1 MENWHQFPHIC
12 ENIEAK
18 EMQENTFEKSK
29 LDAAYYAVQS
39 FRVRCLVDSR
49 EDILK
54 TGRYTEE
61 NLDNMTMDLFAQE
74 LHKFQFWQKIK
85 NSGSMKW
92 DQIIAY
98 ARETGQAVFDVVR
111 QAYEMKYEGLASI
124 EELNGQ
130 FSQITATA
138 ADPGDIRPI
147 YDQVS
152 KISPHI
158 CSGCGMCAGICPL
171 GCITV
176 ENGKLTIDETKC
188 IHCGLCFTA
197 CPRSFLPKKLVD
209 WLVSHGEAAPV
220 DVQIGSYLEALSAQT
235 KVPDILTVGQDGGVV
250 TTLLYYAFQAGKID
264 AALGAKMGTTLWKPE
279 PFIMRTKEDAILAAG
294 TKYANNPNLS
304 ALPQV
309 KKFSKIAVVGTPCM
323 MQALR
328 KGDIF
333 KLDAKLRD
341 QIKYKIGIFCMES
354 FPYEGIVQIAKQL
367 GTSIENAKKMNINQG
382 KFFITNKDGTVVQAP
397 IKEVTQHARK
407 ECHYCYDL
415 TSESADISVG
425 SIGSPAGWSSVL
437 VRTPAGKE
445 LFDGALAAGLLEVKK
460 LAEIQPGLPLLVKIA
475 GTKSNNSSKKVLEG
489 LEKKHPVPAY
499 K

>member
-1 MENWHQFPHIC
+1 
-12 ENIEAK
+12 
-18 EMQENTFEKSK
+18 MQDNTFKKSK

-61 NLDNMTMDLFAQE
+61 NLDNMTMELFNQE
-74 LHKFQFWQKIK
+74 VQKFQLWQEIK
-85 NSGSMKW
+85 KTGSMKW
-92 DQIIAY
+92 EPLLSY
-98 ARETGQAVFDVVR
+98 ARETGQMVFDVVR
-111 QAYEMKYEGLASI
+111 KAYEMKYEGLVTI

-130 FSQITATA
+130 IAQITTTA
-138 ADPGDIRPI
+138 ADPAEIRPI
-147 YDQVS
+147 YEQVS
-152 KISPHI
+152 KISPSV
-158 CSGCGMCAGICPL
+158 CSGCGMCGGICPL
-171 GCITV
+171 GCVTV
-176 ENGKLTIDETKC
+176 ENGKVTIDESKC
-188 IHCGLCFTA
+188 IHCGLCFTV

-235 KVPDILTVGQDGGVV
+235 KLPDIRAVGQDGGIV

-264 AALGAKMGTTLWKPE
+264 AALGAKVGTTLWKPE
-279 PFIMRTKEDAILAAG
+279 PFIMRSKEDALLAAG
-294 TKYANNPNLS
+294 TKYANNPTLS
-304 ALPQV
+304 ALPQLKNYATV
-309 KKFSKIAVVGTPCM
+309 AIVGTPCM

-333 KLDAKLRD
+333 KLDAKLWN

-382 KFFITNKDGTVVQAP
+382 KFFITNKDCTVVQAP
-397 IKEVTQHARK
+397 IKEVTQYARK

-437 VRTPAGKE
+437 IRTPAGKE
-445 LFDGALAAGLLEVKK
+445 LFDGALAAGFLEVKK

-475 GTKSNNSSKKVLEG
+475 GTKSNNSNKHILEAS
-489 LEKKHPVPAY
+489 EKKQPVPAY

>member
-1 MENWHQFPHIC
+1 
-12 ENIEAK
+12 
-18 EMQENTFEKSK
+18 MQINAFDKTK

-54 TGRYTEE
+54 TGRYSEE
-61 NLDNMTMDLFAQE
+61 NLDTITMDLFDQE
-74 LHKFQFWQKIK
+74 LRKYQFWAKLKIAP
-85 NSGSMKW
+85 MKW
-92 DQIIAY
+92 DQLVAY
-98 ARETGQAVFDVVR
+98 ARETGQKVFDVIQ
-111 QAYEMKYEGLASI
+111 QAYQMKYEGLASI
-124 EELNGQ
+124 EENNGQ
-130 FSQITATA
+130 FSQVTATA
-138 ADPGDIRPI
+138 ADPLELRPI

-152 KISPHI
+152 KTSAEV

-171 GCITV
+171 GCVKV
-176 ENGKLTIDETKC
+176 ENGKLAIDENKC
-188 IHCGLCFTA
+188 IHCGLCFTV
-197 CPRSFLPKKLVD
+197 CPRSFLPKKLID
-209 WLVSHGEAAPV
+209 WLVSHGEAVPM
-220 DVQIGSYLEALSAQT
+220 DVQIGSYLEAYSAQT
-235 KVPDILTVGQDGGVV
+235 KVPDIKAVGQDGGIV

-264 AALGAKMGTTLWKPE
+264 AALGAKVGTTVWKPE
-279 PFIMRTKEDAILAAG
+279 PFIIKTKEDAILASG
-294 TKYANNPNLS
+294 TKYANNPTLS
-304 ALPQV
+304 ALPQL
-309 KKFSKIAVVGTPCM
+309 KNYARIAVVGTPCM

-333 KLDAKLRD
+333 KLDAKLMD

-367 GTSIENAKKMNINQG
+367 GTSIENAKKMNINMG

-415 TSESADISVG
+415 TSESADVSVG
-425 SIGSPAGWSSVL
+425 SIGSPQGWSSVL

-445 LFDGALAAGLLEVKK
+445 LFDGALAAGLIEVKK

-475 GTKSNNSSKKVLEG
+475 GTKSNNSNKAILEG